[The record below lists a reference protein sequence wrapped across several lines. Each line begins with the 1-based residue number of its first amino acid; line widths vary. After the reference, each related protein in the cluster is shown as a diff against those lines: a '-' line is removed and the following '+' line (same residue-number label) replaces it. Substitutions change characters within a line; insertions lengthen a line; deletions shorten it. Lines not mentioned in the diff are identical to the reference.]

1 MNFIQKLRRFMYGRY
16 GVDQLS
22 RFLFY
27 LSMVFW
33 ALSLIFRFLPF
44 RRAYYVFWA
53 LNLVIYAFAIFRI
66 LSKNTYARTVENE
79 RYLRLRGKVLPKW
92 MKFKAE
98 NMDKSYVFRKC
109 PHCGSRLRLKR
120 VRGRHTA
127 RCPRCGTKFKVFIL
141 FGDR

>member
-1 MNFIQKLRRFMYGRY
+1 
-16 GVDQLS
+16 
-22 RFLFY
+22 
-27 LSMVFW
+27 
-33 ALSLIFRFLPF
+33 
-44 RRAYYVFWA
+44 
-53 LNLVIYAFAIFRI
+53 
-66 LSKNTYARTVENE
+66 
-79 RYLRLRGKVLPKW
+79 

-120 VRGRHTA
+120 VRGSHTA